1 MRREEKKDRGR
12 KDGNGKNEID
22 RCEQISCGE
31 KSCSQDGIRSQAQ
44 TRELKIDNNENKTI
58 GKHTK
63 VGNKE
68 RVGKQ
73 KHANDRSY
81 PTSDVTTEPKR
92 NKRKA
97 NTRKNNKQTL

>member
-44 TRELKIDNNENKTI
+44 TRELKIDNKENKTI

-63 VGNKE
+63 VEKKS
-68 RVGKQ
+68 GK
-73 KHANDRSY
+73 N
-81 PTSDVTTEPKR
+81 
-92 NKRKA
+92 
-97 NTRKNNKQTL
+97 